1 MSDDEVIEQLILLY
15 TGGRMISD
23 TKATA
28 VRQRRKK

>member
-15 TGGRMISD
+15 TGGRMIPD